1 MFRVHIKEN
10 TDPSKIHLIFFDIYS
25 SNWWQRCIFHAQLDR
40 CSLLFKIGKRIDL
53 TLPIWRFFFIFIFF
67 SVHVLPF
74 SKIFKQL
81 QLLLP
86 LLGRCPEFRYSCNNV
101 HPRFWYYWLLAY
113 KKLDMVFSFFL
124 YISFWFDGNI
134 FFLVMAWIY
143 FLDISN
149 KTSTS
154 WIKMP
159 SCRSYSKWI
168 LKWDLLFT

>member
-1 MFRVHIKEN
+1 MHFSCSVRQVQFTIQDWKKDWSN
-10 TDPSKIHLIFFDIYS
+10 TSHLEIFF
-25 SNWWQRCIFHAQLDR
+25 
-40 CSLLFKIGKRIDL
+40 LFS
-53 TLPIWRFFFIFIFF
+53 FFF

-86 LLGRCPEFRYSCNNV
+86 LLGRCCPEFRYSCNNV

-113 KKLDMVFSFFL
+113 EKLDMVFFPFFL

-134 FFLVMAWIY
+134 FYLVMAWIY

-159 SCRSYSKWI
+159 SCRSHSKWI
-168 LKWDLLFT
+168 LKWDLLFI